1 MTEGVYLIWADGG
14 ARGNPGPAAYGFVI
28 EGPGI
33 SRVLHGK
40 AIGKATN
47 NIAEYLSVI
56 EALKK
61 LKSLLGSAKATNA
74 AVRVHADSEL
84 LVRQANRE
92 YKVKD
97 TELQEKF
104 MQLHNLRLDFASVAF
119 VHVPRAKNADADRLV
134 NEALDN
140 EQGSLKL

>member
-28 EGPGI
+28 EGPGVA
-33 SRVLHGK
+33 RTMHGK

-47 NIAEYLSVI
+47 NIAEYTSVI

-61 LKSLLGSAKATNA
+61 LKSLLGAEKASKA
-74 AVRVHADSEL
+74 LVRVHADSEL
-84 LVRQANRE
+84 LVKQSNRE

-97 TELQEKF
+97 AELQVKF
-104 MQLHNLRLDFASVAF
+104 IELHNLRLDFASVAF
-119 VHVPRAKNADADRLV
+119 VHVPRAKNVDADRMV